1 MAIKIQIRR
10 DTTANWTLKNPVL
23 AQGEL
28 GLDLTTKQFKI
39 GDGVTNWATLTFFSS
54 GGGSGGSVTGAV
66 DGGAST
72 DSDNYTSP
80 TTATG
85 GVDSEWVLRQ
95 TPKVQADSDW
105 IIRTIKRLDVDSD
118 WILRQ
123 IPKVQ
128 ADSDWILRQIPS
140 GSTGGGVDSEWVL
153 ANTGLQTR
161 KTVTVTTDSLANN
174 AAANVNI
181 TNAGKSYYLLKIQ
194 TDKAAWVRFYVSD
207 ATRTAD
213 ESREQSTDPAPDAGV
228 IAEIVTSGAQTV
240 LISPSTIG
248 FNNESTPT
256 LTIPCRV
263 TNLSGSTGTVTVT
276 ATIVRIE

>member
-54 GGGSGGSVTGAV
+54 GGGSGGTVTGGV
-66 DGGAST
+66 DGGDSA

-80 TTATG
+80 TTA
-85 GVDSEWVLRQ
+85 
-95 TPKVQADSDW
+95 
-105 IIRTIKRLDVDSD
+105 I
-118 WILRQ
+118 
-123 IPKVQ
+123 
-128 ADSDWILRQIPS
+128 
-140 GSTGGGVDSEWVL
+140 GGVDSEWVL
-153 ANTGLQTR
+153 ANAGLQTR
-161 KTVTVTTDSLANN
+161 KTVTVTTGSLANN
-174 AAANVNI
+174 ATANVNI
-181 TNAGKSYYLLKIQ
+181 TNAAKSYALLKIQ
-194 TDKAAWVRFYVSD
+194 TDKAAWVRLYVSD

-213 ESREQSTDPAPDAGV
+213 ASRAQSTDPAPDAGV
-228 IAEIVTSGAQTV
+228 IAEVVTSGAQTV
-240 LISPSTIG
+240 LISPGSIG

-256 LTIPCRV
+256 MTIPCTV